1 MVTTTGIQRS
11 SGSVGHVVPK
21 IQKDLVCAIR
31 CDLRVLITGRSR
43 AGARALARLIHRHS
57 QRAGGPFLAIDC
69 AAMPDLVLEAKL
81 FGRTGDSPGIAD
93 RDRRGILERA
103 HGGTIFIANIG
114 GVGAPLQARLL
125 RFLEGGEIRRVG
137 ADVAHTRV
145 DVRVISSAEPQLYE
159 RTETMAFRADLY
171 YRLNVVHLVMPPIR
185 RRRRADPS
193 LAPR

>member
-1 MVTTTGIQRS
+1 MVTTTGIQHP
-11 SGSVGHVVPK
+11 SGAVNHVVPK

-43 AGARALARLIHRHS
+43 AGARALARLIHRNS
-57 QRAGGPFLAIDC
+57 QRARGPFLAIDC
-69 AAMPDLVLEAKL
+69 ASMPDVVLESKL
-81 FGRTGDSPGIAD
+81 FGRTGDSAD

-114 GVGAPLQARLL
+114 TIGAALQARLL
-125 RFLEGGEIRRVG
+125 RFLEGGEIRRAG

-145 DVRVISSAEPQLYE
+145 DVRVISSAELQLFE
-159 RTETMAFRADLY
+159 RTETMAFRPDLY

-185 RRRRADPS
+185 RRRRADRS